1 VIFNCNFGCNYQAA
15 EARLVSDTI
24 KKEGGIPCMI
34 TDSDLP
40 KENRGQ
46 MRTRLEA
53 FIEMLRNKRS
63 I

>member
-1 VIFNCNFGCNYQAA
+1 MTANPARDDVDYQAA

-40 KENRGQ
+40 K
-46 MRTRLEA
+46 
-53 FIEMLRNKRS
+53 
-63 I
+63 